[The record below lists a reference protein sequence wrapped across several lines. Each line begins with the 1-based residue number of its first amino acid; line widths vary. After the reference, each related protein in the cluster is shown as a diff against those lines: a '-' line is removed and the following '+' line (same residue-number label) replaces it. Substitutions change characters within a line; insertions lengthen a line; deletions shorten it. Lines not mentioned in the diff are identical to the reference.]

1 MKSTSSGTGT
11 GTGFDTGSGSGA
23 PEPPGAPN
31 SAQNSAQNPAPNSA
45 KDLQA
50 NFSTL
55 VLSIGSSAAMALG
68 LAPNPSNGKMEKDK
82 ELARFNIDLL
92 RMLREKTVNNLSS
105 DEQRFLDSVVTDLQ
119 VKYVND

>member
-1 MKSTSSGTGT
+1 MTSSTKSAPESSAAASSGASSGASSAA
-11 GTGFDTGSGSGA
+11 SGSQ
-23 PEPPGAPN
+23 PK
-31 SAQNSAQNPAPNSA
+31 SD

-68 LAPNPSNGKMEKDK
+68 LAPNPQNGKMEKDK

-92 RMLREKTVNNLSS
+92 RMLREKTKGNLSS
-105 DEQRFLDSVVTDLQ
+105 DEQRFVDSVVTDLQ

>member
-1 MKSTSSGTGT
+1 MTTSSTTSTSSSSSSSDQPLET
-11 GTGFDTGSGSGA
+11 
-23 PEPPGAPN
+23 PLN
-31 SAQNSAQNPAPNSA
+31 A

-92 RMLREKTVNNLSS
+92 RMLRDKTQNNLGS
-105 DEQRFLDSVVTDLQ
+105 DEQRFLDSVITDLQ
-119 VKYVND
+119 VKYVNG